1 MMKLASKSGNNEHVY
16 RISKLVQEKDSQP
29 FIIKTLLKDN
39 LSFAEKK
46 EILEQINFNKN
57 DTLLQ
62 DGPLNV
68 YNSTLLNVPVYTNEI
83 HVHRNEFAKPDSD
96 LDDLMLFIFSNNPV
110 NLNKINYSN
119 NDSILKMLVVFG
131 LSKTLNAA
139 LSIMDM
145 DEKEDFLNNTYIDTN
160 TLNLCSLSVFNPTK
174 RDNVMLSVLPVLGNN
189 METLRVMCQHGLDT
203 NKVNDNNKRGLGF
216 YLYSKSMITELEE
229 KYGFDYNL
237 NQKDIEGNVLKD
249 VLKNNDRDNDL
260 SVIKNLYASLK
271 NEITGFIDERISL
284 LKLTDDEMCELIIK
298 SYSSDNITN
307 FKKVYN
313 EFAPKINYQLPGTD
327 INLLEFFSCKI
338 EHPEDACFGKL
349 MNVKKDFEA
358 RKVFVD
364 EGLFLFNVITSDVHR
379 LKNNMLDKIRKMYEN
394 DKSVFNDNNL
404 LKQFIKSYKLL
415 DKLFK
420 SKKAIYTTKLEVLT
434 NFDNIKKVL
443 DVNYFDEARS
453 DKIKINNYAQELEE
467 ISHIAVIYN
476 LPAFNELLRFI
487 KGSDI
492 QKFEKMNNARSFAL
506 NINHYYQSN
515 NKNEKLSQSY
525 LTSIS
530 KYLKNDI
537 EFVKY
542 LVESL
547 ECGCSVNYSLKKVCE
562 KDEVK
567 TIVEKIMIEKSLDE
581 NQSFNKTF
589 KSKRI

>member
-1 MMKLASKSGNNEHVY
+1 MRLASKSGNNEHVY

-46 EILEQINFNKN
+46 EILEQINFSKN

-62 DGPLNV
+62 DGTLNV
-68 YNSTLLNVPVYTNEI
+68 YNSALLNVPVYTNEI
-83 HVHRNEFAKPDSD
+83 HVHRNEFAKPDVE
-96 LDDLMLFIFSNNPV
+96 LDELMLFMFSKNPI
-110 NLNKINYSN
+110 NLNKIYYSN

-145 DEKEDFLNNTYIDTN
+145 DEKENFLNNTYIDTN
-160 TLNLCSLSVFNPTK
+160 ILNLCSLNVFGYNK
-174 RDNVMLSVLPVLGNN
+174 NDNVMLSVLPVLGNN

-203 NKVNDNNKRGLGF
+203 NKINDNNKRGLGF
-216 YLYSKSMITELEE
+216 YLYSKTMITELEE

-237 NQKDIEGNVLKD
+237 NQKDIEGNILKD
-249 VLKNNDRDNDL
+249 VLKSNDRDNDL
-260 SVIKNLYASLK
+260 SVIKNLYAPLK

-313 EFAPKINYQLPGTD
+313 EFAPKINYQLPETD
-327 INLLEFFSCKI
+327 VNLLEFFSCKI
-338 EHPEDACFGKL
+338 DYPHDACFGKL
-349 MNVKKDFEA
+349 MHIKKDFEA
-358 RKVFVD
+358 RKSFVD
-364 EGLFLFNVITSDVHR
+364 EGLFLFSVITSDVHR
-379 LKNNMLDKIRKMYEN
+379 LKENMQDKIKKIYES
-394 DKSVFNDNNL
+394 DKSIFCDNNL

-420 SKKAIYTTKLEVLT
+420 SKKAIYTEKLEVLT
-434 NFDNIKKVL
+434 NFDNIKKIL
-443 DVNYFDEARS
+443 NVNYFDEARS
-453 DKIKINNYAQELEE
+453 DKIKINNYTKDLED
-467 ISHIAVIYN
+467 ISHITIIYN

-487 KGSDI
+487 KGSEI
-492 QKFEKMNNARSFAL
+492 QEFEKINDARNFASNL
-506 NINHYYQSN
+506 EKYYKAI
-515 NKNEKLSQSY
+515 NKNDKLSESY
-525 LTSIS
+525 LTSMS
-530 KYLKNDI
+530 KYLKNDL

-547 ECGCSVNYSLKKVCE
+547 ECGCNVNYSLKKVCE

-581 NQSFNKTF
+581 NQNFNKTF